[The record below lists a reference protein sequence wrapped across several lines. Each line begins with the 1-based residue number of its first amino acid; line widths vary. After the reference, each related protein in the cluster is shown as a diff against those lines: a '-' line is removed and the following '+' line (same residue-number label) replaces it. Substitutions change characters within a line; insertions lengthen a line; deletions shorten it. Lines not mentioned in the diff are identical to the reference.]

1 MSERPAVS
9 RHRLVL
15 YQHPFAAFCWKP
27 LTALYELEL
36 PFDSHL
42 VEGEEG
48 RRDLARLWPI
58 ASMPVL
64 RDETADRTLPESSTI
79 VEYLD
84 GLTPG
89 PGQLVPADPDG
100 ALKARLWDR
109 IVDDYVAT
117 PMQTIVGDSLRP
129 DDQHDPTGVDSARG
143 VLDQAYAALDEHL
156 ANNRWLGGPDF
167 TIADCAAGPALFYG
181 HAVHPWDEDRRA
193 SLTRYYRDLMHR
205 PSVERVIDEAR
216 PYRDLFP
223 LPWPDDVD
231 AHQRE
236 H

>member
-1 MSERPAVS
+1 
-9 RHRLVL
+9 
-15 YQHPFAAFCWKP
+15 
-27 LTALYELEL
+27 
-36 PFDSHL
+36 
-42 VEGEEG
+42 
-48 RRDLARLWPI
+48 
-58 ASMPVL
+58 
-64 RDETADRTLPESSTI
+64 
-79 VEYLD
+79 
-84 GLTPG
+84 
-89 PGQLVPADPDG
+89 
-100 ALKARLWDR
+100 
-109 IVDDYVAT
+109 
-117 PMQTIVGDSLRP
+117 MQTIVGDSLRP
-129 DDQHDPTGVDSARG
+129 NDQHDPTGVDSARG